1 MQWGHVRQEVDL
13 NWFSFAQQVHSIAQ
27 VFVFDYKLE
36 VLLDD
41 SVVLLGEI

>member
-27 VFVFDYKLE
+27 VFVFDCKLE